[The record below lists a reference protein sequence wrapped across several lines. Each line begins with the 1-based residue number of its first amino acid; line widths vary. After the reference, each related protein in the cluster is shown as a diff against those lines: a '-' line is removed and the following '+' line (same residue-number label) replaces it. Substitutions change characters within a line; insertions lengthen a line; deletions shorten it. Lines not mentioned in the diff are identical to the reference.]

1 MRHAIVVITVEGLE
15 RQVED
20 ILRRVEENGET
31 FAIMQNGEIIA
42 RLVPVG
48 ADEMP
53 EVLAGLAQLSAE
65 ISAQWSEGVSAL
77 AAVNDVRRDL

>member
-1 MRHAIVVITVEGLE
+1 MVMITAGELE

-48 ADEMP
+48 ADEMT
-53 EVLAGLAQLSAE
+53 EVVANLAQLSAE
-65 ISAQWSEGVSAL
+65 ISEQWPEGVSAL